1 MAIQNCPR
9 QSFKWVKQL
18 TAFIIICTATIITAN
33 AFANATATPSDPQ
46 ALRSTKA
53 VQAYLAA
60 LTNGSAQ
67 GVIAGQ
73 NIGHSDDISNT
84 TGLSGFIPLIGELEK
99 QTGEV
104 PGIVGVDYEHNQI
117 ATPEQLHK
125 VNLYL
130 IEYWNKGGLISI
142 NWSPQ
147 NPWWNDESNIE
158 KKPGLWSY
166 TRSNGGDMSKVDLR
180 ELVNP
185 KSPMRTIWLRKLDR
199 IAAALAELQNAG
211 VFVLWRPMQEM
222 NGAWFWWGINT
233 APKDAESYIAV
244 WYDMYTYFTQT
255 KNLHNLL
262 WVYSPNQSPTLFER
276 SIIKAPLY
284 RYPGNNLVDI
294 FAGTAYN
301 NELNIKDYEL
311 FMQSGKPIAI
321 AEFGPRA
328 GEPISRSGTL
338 DTLLYKQRLL
348 QDYPGISYWMSWS
361 SWSNGD
367 GTQENQALIHHKNA
381 KQLLK
386 NPEIITRNRISWK
399 NYLAPQT
406 KTE

>member
-1 MAIQNCPR
+1 MAIQNRPR

-158 KKPGLWSY
+158 KNLGSGA
-166 TRSNGGDMSKVDLR
+166 TH
-180 ELVNP
+180 
-185 KSPMRTIWLRKLDR
+185 
-199 IAAALAELQNAG
+199 AA
-211 VFVLWRPMQEM
+211 M
-222 NGAWFWWGINT
+222 
-233 APKDAESYIAV
+233 AV
-244 WYDMYTYFTQT
+244 
-255 KNLHNLL
+255 
-262 WVYSPNQSPTLFER
+262 
-276 SIIKAPLY
+276 I
-284 RYPGNNLVDI
+284 
-294 FAGTAYN
+294 
-301 NELNIKDYEL
+301 
-311 FMQSGKPIAI
+311 
-321 AEFGPRA
+321 
-328 GEPISRSGTL
+328 
-338 DTLLYKQRLL
+338 
-348 QDYPGISYWMSWS
+348 
-361 SWSNGD
+361 
-367 GTQENQALIHHKNA
+367 
-381 KQLLK
+381 
-386 NPEIITRNRISWK
+386 
-399 NYLAPQT
+399 
-406 KTE
+406 